1 MNTRCFL
8 GWRQNLSLVVFCC
21 VMALVGCDGKKNAV
35 GGDSPSFT
43 VGEST
48 IYYTLPEGYRDVSAA
63 DQPELYETMHSTMKI
78 IGASLAVF
86 LEWGND
92 EDNFLLVAYPTVMA
106 EQNVSR
112 SEYNTLVD
120 KMMDMSRHFVDDSV
134 QLAES
139 IIRDTPGGEDISL
152 QAGMPV
158 LMKKEANVATF
169 MMALQVMNDQQQV
182 LWSLVYC
189 GDKILFVYHFGGEI
203 DENNAKQA
211 VEEYHNTLNAFH
223 LRVSP

>member
-1 MNTRCFL
+1 
-8 GWRQNLSLVVFCC
+8 
-21 VMALVGCDGKKNAV
+21 
-35 GGDSPSFT
+35 
-43 VGEST
+43 
-48 IYYTLPEGYRDVSAA
+48 
-63 DQPELYETMHSTMKI
+63 
-78 IGASLAVF
+78 
-86 LEWGND
+86 
-92 EDNFLLVAYPTVMA
+92 
-106 EQNVSR
+106 
-112 SEYNTLVD
+112 
-120 KMMDMSRHFVDDSV
+120 MDMSRHFVDDSV